1 MAPRFVDCPPV
12 SDLIDGRTI
21 FERSKPHFQKLDGQ
35 KHVQKRLVK
44 PPLLR
49 SISFANI
56 DTEEEKILTG
66 FSDKPQRENSYI
78 EKL

>member
-1 MAPRFVDCPPV
+1 MVL
-12 SDLIDGRTI
+12 SDP
-21 FERSKPHFQKLDGQ
+21 KNKNV
-35 KHVQKRLVK
+35 KKRLVK

-66 FSDKPQRENSYI
+66 FSDKPKQKENSYI

>member
-1 MAPRFVDCPPV
+1 MV
-12 SDLIDGRTI
+12 SKLFRPQD
-21 FERSKPHFQKLDGQ
+21 QKLDGQ
-35 KHVQKRLVK
+35 NNKNVQKRLVK

-66 FSDKPQRENSYI
+66 FSDKPQKENSYI

>member
-1 MAPRFVDCPPV
+1 MV
-12 SDLIDGRTI
+12 SKLFR
-21 FERSKPHFQKLDGQ
+21 PQVQKLDG
-35 KHVQKRLVK
+35 KNNKNVQRRLVK

-66 FSDKPQRENSYI
+66 FSDKPQKENSYI